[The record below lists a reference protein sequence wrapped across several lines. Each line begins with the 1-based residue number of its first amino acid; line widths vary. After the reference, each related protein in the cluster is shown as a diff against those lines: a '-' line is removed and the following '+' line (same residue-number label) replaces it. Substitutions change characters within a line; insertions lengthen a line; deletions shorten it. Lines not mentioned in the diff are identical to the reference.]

1 MDKERKQKEKQDFL
15 EKQRQVKQILDE
27 QLLKRREIHEIEKSQ
42 KKEIADWV
50 RQVDKNDMEAESK
63 KKLLL
68 RVKMLE
74 AKKMRD
80 NMLQE
85 ALEKKLKEDRIEKS
99 IENVRC

>member
-27 QLLKRREIHEIEKSQ
+27 QLLKRREIYEIEKSQ
-42 KKEIADWV
+42 KKEIAEWV

>member
-1 MDKERKQKEKQDFL
+1 MDKERKQKEKQDYL

-27 QLLKRREIHEIEKSQ
+27 QLLKRKEIQEIEKSQ

-85 ALEKKLKEDRIEKS
+85 ALEKKLKEDRKEKS

>member
-42 KKEIADWV
+42 KKEIAEWV

-85 ALEKKLKEDRIEKS
+85 ALEKKLKED
-99 IENVRC
+99 